1 MPHSTKSKTKSYRG
15 FSGWLDSLPAA
26 EREAFVKTVIRPMND
41 ALRRAGTK
49 KENARPDIDAMLKD
63 KYMLNNS
70 DKVIPDPNQ
79 KYALVYDEHG
89 NKKGII
95 GGKLAGLIGC
105 KIKKVDE
112 KSSAVYSKNGYL
124 KGIITGPGSDL
135 RKYSLDPLKVMPPVE
150 KIEKIK

>member
-1 MPHSTKSKTKSYRG
+1 
-15 FSGWLDSLPAA
+15 
-26 EREAFVKTVIRPMND
+26 MND

-49 KENARPDIDAMLKD
+49 KENARPDINDMLKD
-63 KYMLNNS
+63 KYMLNIS
-70 DKVIPDPNQ
+70 DKVVLDPNQ

-150 KIEKIK
+150 KIEKIE